1 MLEGKLSRKPAL
13 FAAVFMLQ
21 AVCAAA
27 ATCGGHGDRSTL
39 LVTAS
44 WLQDHLNDKNVVV
57 LAVGQRTDYDKG
69 HIPGSLFVTYSD
81 VITKMGERQLTTEL
95 PSMEVLTD
103 VFEKLGVSGD
113 SHVVLYPI
121 TGNGLS
127 TTTRTLLTLDAMGMG
142 RQTSLLDGGFPA
154 WQSEGRKVSTDVRQT
169 VRGKLQ
175 TCPQNDVITDLSYV
189 SANLHHAGVDIVD
202 ARAPQFYSGATV
214 PKDRRAGHIPGA
226 SNIAYDSVVDDTNKL
241 KSPADL
247 EQMFKAA
254 GIQKGDRVVSYC
266 HIGQQATVIYFV
278 ARYLGYDARMFD
290 GSWEDWSKHTELPAE
305 VSAKP

>member
-1 MLEGKLSRKPAL
+1 MLEGKLSRKLAL

-21 AVCAAA
+21 AVYAAA

-39 LVTAS
+39 LVTTS

-57 LAVGQRTDYDKG
+57 LAVGPKAEYDKG
-69 HIPGSLFVTYSD
+69 HIPNSLFVAYSD
-81 VITKMGERQLTTEL
+81 VITKPGERPLITEL
-95 PSMEVLTD
+95 PSMDVLTN

-113 SHVVLYPI
+113 SHVILYPI
-121 TGNGLS
+121 TDNGLS
-127 TTTRTLLTLDAMGMG
+127 PTTRTVLTLDAMGLG

-154 WQSEGRKVSTDVRQT
+154 WQSEGRKVSTEVREA

-175 TCPQNDVITDLSYV
+175 TCAQNDVITDLGYV
-189 SANLHHAGVDIVD
+189 SANLRHAGVDIVD
-202 ARAPQFYSGATV
+202 ARNPEFYTGATV

-226 SNIAYDSVVDDTNKL
+226 SNIAFDSVINDKHKL
-241 KSPADL
+241 KSPAEL
-247 EQMFKAA
+247 EEMFKAA
-254 GIQKGDRVVSYC
+254 GIKKGDRVVSYC

-278 ARYLGYDARMFD
+278 ARYLGYDARLFD